1 MENNHFAK
9 VSDVFVRYYRMLG
22 IARVQRMQDNL
33 TACVALKAD
42 TEFKL
47 VYPSL
52 LIHICKFTMKYSCLE
67 F

>member
-42 TEFKL
+42 TES
-47 VYPSL
+47 V
-52 LIHICKFTMKYSCLE
+52 
-67 F
+67 